1 MADVLIKFTVPG
13 EVRPKDRPR
22 FTRTGRIFT
31 PQRTLDY
38 ENKVK
43 SCYISKYPYGVA
55 FPEEAVEMSL
65 NIYVQVPKSF
75 SQKKKQKM
83 IESEYPTKKPDTDNM
98 LKAVSDALNGVAY
111 TDDKQV
117 VSVKVNKYWSEEPR
131 AEVELRKRG

>member
-65 NIYVQVPKSF
+65 DIYVQVPKSY

-83 IESEYPTKKPDTDNM
+83 IEREYPTKKPD
-98 LKAVSDALNGVAY
+98 

>member
-1 MADVLIKFTVPG
+1 M
-13 EVRPKDRPR
+13 
-22 FTRTGRIFT
+22 
-31 PQRTLDY
+31 
-38 ENKVK
+38 
-43 SCYISKYPYGVA
+43 A

-65 NIYVQVPKSF
+65 DIYVQVPKSY